1 MINIFI
7 ADDHA
12 IIREGLKKIVAEES
26 DMKIVGEAESAIEV
40 REKISGLKADIILL
54 DLNMPGSG
62 YFDLIKELRNLL
74 PELYILIVT
83 MYSEEQYAIRSI
95 KAGANGY
102 ITKNETLNTL
112 VTAIRSIINSGK
124 YINPKL
130 SQLLTDELFR
140 DKTDLPHHRLSDR
153 EIEVLCKIAEGK
165 KVKDIAAELH
175 LTVSTVNT
183 YRLRILEKMNM
194 KSNVELARYAME
206 NNLIR

>member
-12 IIREGLKKIVAEES
+12 IIREGLKKIVAEEI

-40 REKISGLKADIILL
+40 REQISGSKADIILL

-112 VTAIRSIINSGK
+112 VTAVRSIINSGK

-140 DKTDLPHHRLSDR
+140 DKVDLPHQRLSDR

-165 KVKDIAAELH
+165 KVKDIAGELH

-206 NNLIR
+206 NKLIR